1 MVRFPALAGLPR
13 APLLAGP
20 TPVERSAAADALW
33 IKRDDLSA
41 EPLGGNKPRALEWL
55 LGGVRAG
62 DRVLTAG
69 AWGSTHALAT
79 AVHGARL
86 GARVEVIRWPQEMHP
101 VAAAVKARIER
112 EAARVTDARS
122 PVTAM
127 LRTLPPRLGRRVRWV
142 PPGGSSPLGALGAVN
157 AALELVGQV
166 EAGIL
171 PMPARVL
178 VPLGTGGT
186 SAGLAL
192 GFAIAGAPVEVI
204 AVRVVPRVVANAWR
218 LHRLAARTAAF
229 IARAAGAL
237 VPRPAPGML
246 RMEHGF
252 FGGAYGRVLPAGDA
266 AGARYRSSH
275 PGGMLEP
282 TYGAK
287 AFACALARCDGRP
300 TLFWVTFDARWLPS

>member
-1 MVRFPALAGLPR
+1 MEQSG
-13 APLLAGP
+13 
-20 TPVERSAAADALW
+20 AADALW

-101 VAAAVKARIER
+101 IAAAVKARIER

-122 PVTAM
+122 PVTAL

-157 AALELVGQV
+157 AALELVAQV
-166 EAGIL
+166 GAGLL
-171 PMPARVL
+171 PMPARVV

-192 GFAIAGAPVEVI
+192 GFAIADAPVEVI
-204 AVRVVPRVVANAWR
+204 AVRVVPRVVANALR
-218 LHRLAARTAAF
+218 LHRLAGRTAAL
-229 IARAAGAL
+229 IARAAGAP
-237 VPRPAPGML
+237 VPRPAAGML
-246 RMEHGF
+246 RVEHDF
-252 FGGAYGRVLPAGDA
+252 FGGAYGRALPAGDA
-266 AGARYRSSH
+266 AGARFRSSH